1 MVEIE
6 PVGTERAGP
15 ARWSVMPTFT
25 GPEWLLLG
33 LAAFA
38 VGAAK
43 SGMPA
48 LGPIPAAIFAS
59 VLPAKASTGAVL
71 GLLLVGDLI
80 AVRMHHAHADWKV
93 LRRLLPSVLVGI
105 LLGVVVLWAA
115 NDVTVRRIIGATLLV
130 LVALSVVL
138 MLRRRADA
146 AAGLEARPVP
156 PALSIVFGP
165 LGGFTT
171 MIANAAGP
179 VMTLYFVAS
188 RLPVRAILG
197 TAAWFFL
204 IVNTMKLPF
213 SIGLGLM
220 TPESLLLDLLLV
232 PALVLGAF
240 GGRMAAGR
248 ISQAWFERVVLLL
261 TFASGVYLLV

>member
-1 MVEIE
+1 
-6 PVGTERAGP
+6 
-15 ARWSVMPTFT
+15 MPTFT
-25 GPEWLLLG
+25 GAEWLLLAA
-33 LAAFA
+33 AAFA

-43 SGMPA
+43 GGMPA

-80 AVRMHHAHADWKV
+80 AVRMYHAHADWAI

-105 LLGVVVLWAA
+105 LAGVVVLWAA
-115 NDVTVRRIIGATLLV
+115 NDEVVRRIIGATLLA
-130 LVALSVVL
+130 LVGLSVVL
-138 MLRRRADA
+138 MFRRRAAA
-146 AAGLEARPVP
+146 AAGTEPGPLPRG
-156 PALSIVFGP
+156 LSLVFGP

-179 VMTLYFVAS
+179 VMSLYFVAS
-188 RLPVRAILG
+188 RLPVPAVLG

-213 SIGLGLM
+213 SIGLGLI
-220 TPESLLLDLLLV
+220 TPQSLLLNLLLV
-232 PALVLGAF
+232 PALVLGAL
-240 GGRMAAGR
+240 GGRMAAKR
-248 ISQAWFERVVLLL
+248 VSQAWFERVVLAL
-261 TFASGVYLLV
+261 TFASGLYLVVA

>member
-1 MVEIE
+1 
-6 PVGTERAGP
+6 
-15 ARWSVMPTFT
+15 MPHFT
-25 GPEWLLLG
+25 GLEWSMLA

-48 LGPIPAAIFAS
+48 LGPIPAALFAS

-80 AVRMHHAHADWKV
+80 AVRMYHAHADWKI

-105 LLGVVVLWAA
+105 LVGVVVLWAA
-115 NDVTVRRIIGATLLV
+115 NDIVVRRIIGATLLV
-130 LVALSVVL
+130 LVALSVLL

-146 AAGLEARPVP
+146 AAGREARPVP
-156 PALSIVFGP
+156 RALSWLFGP

-179 VMTLYFVAS
+179 VMSLYFVAS
-188 RLPVRAILG
+188 RLPVQAILG

-213 SIGLGLM
+213 SVGLGLI
-220 TPESLLLDLLLV
+220 TPESLLLNLLLV
-232 PALVLGAF
+232 PALILGAL
-240 GGRMAAGR
+240 GGRMAARR
-248 ISQAWFERVVLLL
+248 ISQEWFERVVLVL
-261 TFASGVYLLV
+261 TFASGVYLLW